1 MRLAAAF
8 MVLAS
13 ASTVQ
18 AETIIAP
25 DYVEPTTRY
34 AHAILGDN
42 IEHAGL
48 CVTLANG
55 AERIAVWSELV
66 VF

>member
-18 AETIIAP
+18 VETIIAA

-42 IEHAGL
+42 IEPAGL
-48 CVTLANG
+48 RVTLSHG
-55 AERIAVWSELV
+55 GERIAVWHELV
-66 VF
+66 VL

>member
-1 MRLAAAF
+1 MRLAVAF

-18 AETIIAP
+18 AETIIAA

-34 AHAILGDN
+34 AHAILGDD
-42 IEHAGL
+42 IEHAGRR
-48 CVTLANG
+48 VTLANK

>member
-18 AETIIAP
+18 AETIIAA

-34 AHAILGDN
+34 AHAILWDN

-48 CVTLANG
+48 RVTLANG
-55 AERIAVWSELV
+55 AERISVWSELV